1 MKIITIGM
9 SLIMFAT
16 AGIANAQD
24 IPVPAEET
32 QVPGE
37 GSPVPAE
44 ETQVPGGETLPVEPA
59 VPVQSANDGQQEKQP
74 SDGNQ
79 NAAQLI
85 AFFDGLEKAAQG
97 DNCEAISNAIRAYC
111 QSHQEWIDSLDYASG
126 NVDAATI
133 QTIHEK
139 AMSFGKTL
147 SACYDE
153 KSIPA
158 LLRRYAGLGNE
169 L

>member
-1 MKIITIGM
+1 M
-9 SLIMFAT
+9 SLIMFAV
-16 AGIANAQD
+16 AGVANAQD
-24 IPVPAEET
+24 IPVPAEES
-32 QVPGE
+32 QAPAEESQAPAEV
-37 GSPVPAE
+37 SQVPAE
-44 ETQVPGGETLPVEPA
+44 EAQPAETAASE
-59 VPVQSANDGQQEKQP
+59 QNANDAAQEKP
-74 SDGNQ
+74 SQETQ

-97 DNCEAISNAIRAYC
+97 DNCEVISNAIRDYC
-111 QSHQEWIDSLDYASG
+111 QSHQDWINSLDYASG

-133 QTIHEK
+133 QAIHEK
-139 AMSFGKTL
+139 AMSFGKKL